1 MHVVGSEKRELHT
14 KVKGRG
20 ARAGMESKT
29 YRTTSDV
36 IVIYEANDTEE
47 RRGTALGGRA
57 AAVHSRL
64 VNPKKHKHDM
74 GGKGGAGPR
83 PGPGGGII
91 GRKEVGKRNYI
102 NLATRSCPW

>member
-1 MHVVGSEKRELHT
+1 
-14 KVKGRG
+14 
-20 ARAGMESKT
+20 MESKT

-36 IVIYEANDTEE
+36 IVIYEANDTEK

-74 GGKGGAGPR
+74 GAKGGAGPG

-91 GRKEVGKRNYI
+91 GRKEGSREEKLHKFGDSILPLVSKRSKRKREGCY
-102 NLATRSCPW
+102 